1 MNCKKLLLILC
12 CTVAP
17 IGAIGADLSG
27 VASVNITSET
37 AAMAKDMAFDEA
49 RRQIITDVLR
59 PYSIPDQLADALK
72 NAKTADLTNLI
83 ASSSISGE
91 KQSDTTYS
99 ADISMTVDGN
109 AARAWMTENNVQNW
123 LSVDDATGDVFL
135 TQVVMSDKLARWIEL
150 NQIARENDIDMMTK
164 YINGNQITV
173 EIPSSARAEFT
184 ALVSA
189 AGWRYADQNGVLH
202 IIK

>member
-1 MNCKKLLLILC
+1 MNCKKLLLLLC
-12 CTVAP
+12 YTTVP
-17 IGAIGADLSG
+17 FGAIGSDLTAT
-27 VASVNITSET
+27 ASVNITSET
-37 AAMAKDMAFDEA
+37 AAMAKDMAFNDA
-49 RRQIITDVLR
+49 RRQIIADVLGQ
-59 PYSIPDQLADALK
+59 YSIPDQLAGALQTAK
-72 NAKTADLTNLI
+72 NSELTNLI

-99 ADISMTVDGN
+99 ADITMTVDGA

-123 LSVDDATGDVFL
+123 LGDGKSGDVFV

-150 NQIARENDIDMMTK
+150 NQIVRDNDIDMTVK

-173 EIPSSARAEFT
+173 EIPSGSRAKFT
-184 ALVSA
+184 ASVRA
-189 AGWRYADQNGVLH
+189 MGWRYADQNGVLH

>member
-1 MNCKKLLLILC
+1 MLC
-12 CTVAP
+12 CTIAP
-17 IGAIGADLSG
+17 VGAIGADLSG
-27 VASVNITSET
+27 VASVNVTSET
-37 AAMAKDMAFDEA
+37 AAMAKNMAMDEA
-49 RRQIITDVLR
+49 RRQIIVDVLG
-59 PYSIPDQLADALK
+59 PYSIPDQLASALD
-72 NAKTADLTNLI
+72 NATSGTLAGLVV
-83 ASSSISGE
+83 SSSISGE

-99 ADISMTVDGN
+99 ADITMTIDAD

-123 LSVDDATGDVFL
+123 LSDGKTGDVFVA
-135 TQVVMSDKLARWIEL
+135 QVVMSDKLARWIEL
-150 NQIARENDIDMMTK
+150 NQIVRENGIDMMTK

>member
-1 MNCKKLLLILC
+1 MNCKKLLLLLC
-12 CTVAP
+12 YTIAP
-17 IGAIGADLSG
+17 FGAIGADLTAT
-27 VASVNITSET
+27 ASVNITSET
-37 AAMAKDMAFDEA
+37 AAMAKDMALNDA
-49 RRQIITDVLR
+49 RRQIIADALGH
-59 PYSIPDQLADALK
+59 YSIPDQLAGALQSAK
-72 NAKTADLTNLI
+72 NSELTNLI

-99 ADISMTVDGN
+99 ADITMTVDGA

-123 LSVDDATGDVFL
+123 LGDGKSGDVFV

-150 NQIARENDIDMMTK
+150 NQIVRDNDIDMTVK

-173 EIPSSARAEFT
+173 EIPSGARAKFT
-184 ALVSA
+184 ASVRA
-189 AGWRYADQNGVLH
+189 MGWRYADQNGVLH